1 MQSFFAELNLLF
13 EFLGF
18 SCESR
23 LVFGVDDLICPLLIG
38 YQLIFSALGEDRRN
52 EWTHLAQSTEL
63 IRASCQISSRK

>member
-38 YQLIFSALGEDRRN
+38 YQLIFCPGRGPQERVDVPGAIS
-52 EWTHLAQSTEL
+52 
-63 IRASCQISSRK
+63 RAYTG